1 MDRLIRLIVIF
12 LIRKR
17 LGLKTYEGFQ
27 FINQAS
33 KTNWY
38 MFTNSELLKVTYNNT
53 YIRQSSVSLNWLLD
67 DKCVIKKMPIDDD
80 VKRVKRRALWRSG
93 E

>member
-1 MDRLIRLIVIF
+1 MDGMIRRIVIF
-12 LIRKR
+12 LVRKR
-17 LGLKTYEGFQ
+17 LGLKTYEGFR

-67 DKCVIKKMPIDDD
+67 DKCVIKKVPIDDNT
-80 VKRVKRRALWRSG
+80 KRMKRRALWRCDK
-93 E
+93 

>member
-1 MDRLIRLIVIF
+1 MDRLIRLLVIF
-12 LIRKR
+12 LVRKR

-38 MFTNSELLKVTYNNT
+38 MFTNSELLKITYNNT
-53 YIRQSSVSLNWLLD
+53 YIRQSSVSINWLLD
-67 DKCVIKKMPIDDD
+67 NRCAIKKMPVNDEI
-80 VKRVKRRALWRSG
+80 KCVKRRVLWRSG